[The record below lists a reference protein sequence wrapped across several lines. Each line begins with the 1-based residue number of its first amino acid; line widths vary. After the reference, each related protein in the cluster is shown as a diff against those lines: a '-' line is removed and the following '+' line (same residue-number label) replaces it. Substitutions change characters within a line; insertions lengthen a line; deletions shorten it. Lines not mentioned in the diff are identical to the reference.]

1 MLLMSRYGVRFTEE
15 MTKDLFTRL
24 TNQQNQIIIVN
35 ITKNRD
41 YFYIFLSSCIR
52 TILWQ
57 TYTNDWMWTGFW
69 AILYDRKHKIVYQ
82 FGR

>member
-1 MLLMSRYGVRFTEE
+1 MLLMSRYGVRFTGE

-41 YFYIFLSSCIR
+41 YFYNFCKQLYSYNFVANLYKRLNVNRFLGHFIR
-52 TILWQ
+52 
-57 TYTNDWMWTGFW
+57 
-69 AILYDRKHKIVYQ
+69 
-82 FGR
+82 